1 MDARAEEIVGFW
13 FDEVGPEGWYKV
25 DAGLDAA
32 IRQRFGALWEAAGQG
47 ALGSWRAGARETLA
61 LLVLLDQFPRNMF
74 RGDPRSYATDLRAR
88 EVAKDA
94 IARGLHAGFPDDQR
108 HQFRLPLLHS
118 EFVADQEQGVRRCL
132 IDGADPS
139 YLLHARAH
147 RAVIRRF
154 GRFPF
159 RNATLGRH
167 STAAEAEWLAAGG
180 YRATVEALTRGD
192 GAPAAEGA

>member
-1 MDARAEEIVGFW
+1 MDARAQEIVTFW

-25 DAGLDAA
+25 DDALDAA
-32 IRQRFGALWEAAGQG
+32 IRARFGALWEAAGSG
-47 ALGSWRAGARETLA
+47 ALDGWRLQARETLA
-61 LLVLLDQFPRNMF
+61 LLIVLDQFPRNMF

-88 EVAKDA
+88 GVARDA

-108 HQFRLPLLHS
+108 HVFRLPLLHS

-132 IDGADPS
+132 IDGASPV

-159 RNATLGRH
+159 RNAVLGRR
-167 STAAEAEWLAAGG
+167 TTEAEAAWLESGG
-180 YRATVEALTRGD
+180 YRATLEALERGD
-192 GAPAAEGA
+192 TALAEQGA